1 MAISS
6 TNCASWITRIELLN
20 EPQALER
27 VVGCNMDDAPRLR
40 HCIHDHRFRTTQ
52 PHPPIEP
59 EHYTDT
65 PSFAFHTHDSVSRI
79 PKQSP
84 KPTIT
89 KVSTTMSALSPTG
102 PSQPTQD
109 QAYETPGN
117 PASANPREQAAQ
129 GFNASDNSASVD
141 QRIPQKQASDA
152 AGHHNAK
159 FEEGAG
165 VHGAP
170 AGEEA
175 KGLSDEDVGRHKE
188 LDGQQMA
195 APGEGRVADAVAK
208 GGEGMGGGGSE
219 PSFTSDLDR

>member
-1 MAISS
+1 MTRPAYVIAFTTTDFAQDNVPKPLDLEYTP
-6 TNCASWITRIELLN
+6 TNSPLIPFTQESIITSPYHQI
-20 EPQALER
+20 PQ
-27 VVGCNMDDAPRLR
+27 P
-40 HCIHDHRFRTTQ
+40 TTQ
-52 PHPPIEP
+52 HI
-59 EHYTDT
+59 
-65 PSFAFHTHDSVSRI
+65 
-79 PKQSP
+79 
-84 KPTIT
+84 
-89 KVSTTMSALSPTG
+89 TMSALSPTG

-117 PASANPREQAAQ
+117 PASANPAEKSAP

-175 KGLSDEDVGRHKE
+175 KGLSYEDVGRHKE
-188 LDGQQMA
+188 LDGEQMA
-195 APGEGRVADAVAK
+195 APGEGKVAEAVVK
-208 GGEGMGGGGSE
+208 GGKGMGGGGSE
-219 PSFTSDLDR
+219 PSFTSDLDRWVTDERVRRSVKLY

>member
-1 MAISS
+1 
-6 TNCASWITRIELLN
+6 
-20 EPQALER
+20 
-27 VVGCNMDDAPRLR
+27 
-40 HCIHDHRFRTTQ
+40 
-52 PHPPIEP
+52 
-59 EHYTDT
+59 
-65 PSFAFHTHDSVSRI
+65 
-79 PKQSP
+79 
-84 KPTIT
+84 
-89 KVSTTMSALSPTG
+89 MSALSPTG

-117 PASANPREQAAQ
+117 PVSANPQEKATQ

-152 AGHHNAK
+152 AGDRNAK

-170 AGEEA
+170 AGEER

-195 APGEGRVADAVAK
+195 MPGEGRVADAVAQGGK
-208 GGEGMGGGGSE
+208 GQGGGGSE